1 MGCEL
6 GKEKIT
12 MNYSEENRN
21 ARRDKKRHAAK
32 YDPVRH
38 GGVKG
43 FSKYDWFKRKQKKR
57 EA

>member
-1 MGCEL
+1 
-6 GKEKIT
+6 

-32 YDPVRH
+32 YEPVRH

>member
-1 MGCEL
+1 
-6 GKEKIT
+6 

-21 ARRDKKRHAAK
+21 TRRDKKRHAAK

-38 GGVKG
+38 SGVKG
-43 FSKYDWFKRKQKKR
+43 FSKNEWFKRKQKKR